1 MSGQTKEC
9 YPVSDRFH
17 YTTPLDPLARPLI
30 EELTFEYD
38 SRYGSF
44 FDAEGATKEMN
55 RYAPEVFAPPHGNF
69 VLLLHKG
76 EAIAGGAFMRH
87 EDHGTTEFKR
97 IWTHSSYRRQGL
109 AKRVL
114 VELEEQAV
122 RQGYARVYLTTGF
135 RQPEAVG
142 LYLTNGYTALFDTTA
157 DPETIRK
164 LPFEKHLQTARF
176 VPAAKTAA
184 AVHGL

>member
-1 MSGQTKEC
+1 MS
-9 YPVSDRFH
+9 DHFL

-44 FDAEGATKEMN
+44 YDAEGATKEMN
-55 RYAPEVFAPPHGNF
+55 RYGPEVFAPPEGNF
-69 VLLLHKG
+69 LLLLRDG
-76 EAIAGGAFMRH
+76 EAIAGGAFMKH
-87 EDHGTTEFKR
+87 IDEGTAEFKR
-97 IWTHSSYRRQGL
+97 VWTHSAYRRQGL
-109 AKRVL
+109 ARKLL

-122 RQGYARVYLTTGF
+122 RQGYSRVYLTTGF

-142 LYLTNGYTALFDTTA
+142 LYLTNGYSALFDTTV

-164 LPFEKHLQTARF
+164 LPFEKALGFGTYASRRS
-176 VPAAKTAA
+176 VAVATLYGAA
-184 AVHGL
+184 